1 MNEEERQVGH
11 ELIKLLSNYQ
21 EDVRR
26 LAVKLALSNISL
38 GNDYD
43 EAVEGSLL
51 YRVYDKE
58 IERQILMKGKNA
70 ANELLNL
77 MKLTEEVSK
86 KVKEDIEEG

>member
-1 MNEEERQVGH
+1 MNEEERQVGYD
-11 ELIKLLSNYQ
+11 LINLLSKYQ

-77 MKLTEEVSK
+77 MKLTEEITK
-86 KVKEDIEEG
+86 KIANDIEEG

>member
-11 ELIKLLSNYQ
+11 ELINLLSKYQ

-77 MKLTEEVSK
+77 MKLTEEISK
-86 KVKEDIEEG
+86 KIAEDIEEG

>member
-1 MNEEERQVGH
+1 MNEEERQVGY
-11 ELIKLLSNYQ
+11 ELIKLLSKYQ

-77 MKLTEEVSK
+77 MKLTE
-86 KVKEDIEEG
+86 

>member
-1 MNEEERQVGH
+1 MNEEERQVGY
-11 ELIKLLSNYQ
+11 ELIKLLSKYQ

-26 LAVKLALSNISL
+26 LAVKLALSNLSL

>member
-1 MNEEERQVGH
+1 MNKEEHQVGY

-38 GNDYD
+38 GNNYG
-43 EAVEGSLL
+43 ETVEGSLL
-51 YRVYDKE
+51 HRVYDKE

-77 MKLTEEVSK
+77 MKLTKEISK
-86 KVKEDIEEG
+86 KIANDIEEG

>member
-1 MNEEERQVGH
+1 MNEEERQVGY
-11 ELIKLLSNYQ
+11 ELIKLLSKYQ

-77 MKLTEEVSK
+77 MKLTEEITK
-86 KVKEDIEEG
+86 KIANDIEEG

>member
-11 ELIKLLSNYQ
+11 ELINLLSKYQ

-77 MKLTEEVSK
+77 MKLTEEITK
-86 KVKEDIEEG
+86 KIANDIEEG

>member
-11 ELIKLLSNYQ
+11 ELIKVLSKYQ

-77 MKLTEEVSK
+77 MKLTEEISK
-86 KVKEDIEEG
+86 KIANDIEEG

>member
-11 ELIKLLSNYQ
+11 ELIKVLSKYQ
-21 EDVRR
+21 EDVRG

-77 MKLTEEVSK
+77 MKLTEEISK
-86 KVKEDIEEG
+86 KVKEDIEEE

>member
-11 ELIKLLSNYQ
+11 ELINLLSKYQ

-77 MKLTEEVSK
+77 MKLTEEISK
-86 KVKEDIEEG
+86 KIANDIEEG

>member
-1 MNEEERQVGH
+1 MNEEERQVGY
-11 ELIKLLSNYQ
+11 ELIKLLSKYQ

-70 ANELLNL
+70 ANKLLNL

-86 KVKEDIEEG
+86 KIANDIEEE

>member
-11 ELIKLLSNYQ
+11 ELIDLLSEYQ

-26 LAVKLALSNISL
+26 LAVKLALSNIAL
-38 GNDYD
+38 GNNYD

-77 MKLTEEVSK
+77 MKLTEDVSK
-86 KVKEDIEEG
+86 KIKEDIEEG

>member
-1 MNEEERQVGH
+1 MNEEERQVGY
-11 ELIKLLSNYQ
+11 ELIKLLSKYQ
-21 EDVRR
+21 EDVWR

-86 KVKEDIEEG
+86 KIANDIEEE

>member
-1 MNEEERQVGH
+1 MNEEERQVGR
-11 ELIKLLSNYQ
+11 ELIDLLSEYQ

-26 LAVKLALSNISL
+26 LAVKLALSNIAL
-38 GNDYD
+38 GNSYD

-77 MKLTEEVSK
+77 MKVTEEVSK
-86 KVKEDIEEG
+86 KIANDIEEG

>member
-1 MNEEERQVGH
+1 MNEEERQVGY
-11 ELIKLLSNYQ
+11 ELINLLSKYQ

>member
-1 MNEEERQVGH
+1 MNEEERQVGY
-11 ELIKLLSNYQ
+11 ELIKLLSKYQ

-77 MKLTEEVSK
+77 MKLTEEISK
-86 KVKEDIEEG
+86 KIAEDIEEG

>member
-1 MNEEERQVGH
+1 MNEEERQVGY
-11 ELIKLLSNYQ
+11 ELIKLLSKYQ

-77 MKLTEEVSK
+77 MKLTEEISK
-86 KVKEDIEEG
+86 KIANDIEEG

>member
-1 MNEEERQVGH
+1 MNEEERQVGY
-11 ELIKLLSNYQ
+11 ELIKLLLKYQ

-26 LAVKLALSNISL
+26 LAVKLSLSNISL
-38 GNDYD
+38 DDNYD

-77 MKLTEEVSK
+77 MKLTEEISK
-86 KVKEDIEEG
+86 KIANDIEEG

>member
-1 MNEEERQVGH
+1 MNEEERQVGY
-11 ELIKLLSNYQ
+11 ELIKLLSKYQ

>member
-11 ELIKLLSNYQ
+11 ELINLLSKYQ

-43 EAVEGSLL
+43 EAVEDSLL

-86 KVKEDIEEG
+86 KVKEDIEEE

>member
-1 MNEEERQVGH
+1 MNEEERQVGY
-11 ELIKLLSNYQ
+11 ELIKILSNYQ

-86 KVKEDIEEG
+86 KVKEDIVEG

>member
-1 MNEEERQVGH
+1 MNEEERQVGY

-38 GNDYD
+38 GNNYD
-43 EAVEGSLL
+43 ETVEGSLL

-77 MKLTEEVSK
+77 MKLTEEITK
-86 KVKEDIEEG
+86 KIAEDIEEG

>member
-11 ELIKLLSNYQ
+11 ELINLLSKYQ

-38 GNDYD
+38 GNNYG

-86 KVKEDIEEG
+86 KVKEDIEEE

>member
-1 MNEEERQVGH
+1 MNEEERQAGY
-11 ELIKLLSNYQ
+11 ELIDLLSEYQ

-26 LAVKLALSNISL
+26 LAVKLALSNIAL
-38 GNDYD
+38 GNNYD
-43 EAVEGSLL
+43 EVVEGSLL

-86 KVKEDIEEG
+86 KIKEDIEEG

>member
-11 ELIKLLSNYQ
+11 ELIKVLSKYQ

-77 MKLTEEVSK
+77 MKLTEEIAK
-86 KVKEDIEEG
+86 KIANDIEED